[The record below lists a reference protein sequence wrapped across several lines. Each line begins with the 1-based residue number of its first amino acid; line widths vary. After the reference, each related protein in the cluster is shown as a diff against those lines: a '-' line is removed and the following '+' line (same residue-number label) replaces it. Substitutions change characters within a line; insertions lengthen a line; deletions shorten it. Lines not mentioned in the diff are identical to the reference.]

1 MASHKKPSIHRQ
13 FRLQGTDGIR
23 REVRL
28 ASNPSLKGLS
38 PLQAFLDKGVMTDEF
53 MERYAYAHVISLIRD
68 GQLKRGDSC
77 VVGWDPRD
85 TTGKYTG
92 AVVRGIRKAGLNALV
107 LGVAPTPL
115 VPMYMQYRQAG
126 GAFMVTASHN
136 PKDQNGI
143 KIFLAYRGMKLL
155 PENDIILTRTL
166 GSLGS
171 IRNKPLR
178 GKRIDRRKDALDL
191 FRRFSLDKENS
202 WSEDVSFDD
211 ILLVVD
217 PARGSLTGIA
227 AEVFRKAGF
236 GKVIE
241 LNNRLNG
248 DVNLRSGVADLEGYK
263 TISREMT
270 VKGSGLFAR
279 HAAILKLFEL
289 GRKHKSA
296 LRSGKL
302 RLCGAVFD
310 ADADRFYRLDYHP
323 GKDCLLILSG
333 DETAYLQAEYLMKR
347 DPDKY
352 KGTVYINTVESDL
365 NTSRAVARLGFKPQL
380 SPVGDKWV
388 LLRIALLI
396 IETRLQGFKGAK
408 ASALKKRLA
417 RLKQSDALDVS
428 ALQKLET
435 QIDQARIGDGGFRDL
450 PFAVGSEETG
460 HNITL
465 GWMDGGQEEGMP
477 VFCGNGLKSALNTFT
492 ASQFLLADKP
502 TAKYYARLERPFAP
516 GFKGTRYA
524 YYIHQEKFC
533 NGSAIWNRVRLCILK
548 AGRERGYRGRVIPFR
563 EDKDMLYLS
572 LASPKGSHAGV
583 FVRNSGTENKIS
595 VNLRGAKGDASALK
609 AIGEQAVR
617 ILFTTLKDQN
627 NPLYQVE
634 LDLLSRIAAQ
644 PLKESQLAGSVQQ
657 VLREMAKQKLVHPS
671 AGGWRLTPLGTW
683 YISSAPE

>member
-1 MASHKKPSIHRQ
+1 MAPLKPSLPRR

-23 REVRL
+23 REVRAAADPL
-28 ASNPSLKGLS
+28 LKGLS
-38 PLQAFLDKGVMTDEF
+38 PLQAFLEQGVMTDEF
-53 MERYAYAHVISLIRD
+53 MERYAYAHVISLLRD
-68 GQLKRGDSC
+68 RQLKRGDSV

-85 TTGKYTG
+85 TRGKHTE
-92 AVVRGIRKAGLNALV
+92 AVIRGIRKAGINAVV
-107 LGVAPTPL
+107 LGVVPTPL
-115 VPMYMQYRQAG
+115 VPMVMQYEQAG

-166 GSLGS
+166 LSLGS
-171 IRNKPLR
+171 IRNKLLT
-178 GKRIDRRKDALDL
+178 GKRIDRRKKALDL
-191 FRRFSLDKENS
+191 LRRFSLDPENS
-202 WSEDVSFDD
+202 WCEDISLQN

-263 TISREMT
+263 TISRDMT

-279 HAAILKLFEL
+279 HAALLKLFEL

-302 RLCGAVFD
+302 RLSGAVFD
-310 ADADRFYRLDYHP
+310 ADGDRFYRLDYHP
-323 GKDCLLILSG
+323 DKDCLLVLSG

-347 DPDKY
+347 DPARY

-365 NTSRAVARLGFKPQL
+365 NTSRAVERLGFKPQL

-396 IETRLQGFKGAK
+396 IETRLKGFKGAK
-408 ASALKKRLA
+408 AAALKKKLA
-417 RLKQSDALDVS
+417 RLKQSEALDVS
-428 ALQKLET
+428 DLQKLEV
-435 QIDQARIGDGGFRDL
+435 QIDQARIGDGGFKDL

-465 GWMDGGQEEGMP
+465 GWMNGGQDEGMP
-477 VFCGNGLKSALNTFT
+477 VFCGNGLKSALNTFA
-492 ASQFLLADKP
+492 ASQFLLADQP
-502 TAKYYARLERPFAP
+502 VARYYARLERPFSP

-524 YYIHQEKFC
+524 YYIHQEKFY
-533 NGSAIWNRVRLCILK
+533 NDSAVWQKVRRCIVK

-563 EDKDMLYLS
+563 EDRDMLYIS
-572 LASPKGSHAGV
+572 LRSPKGTDAGI

-595 VNLRGAKGDASALK
+595 VNLRGTKGDATSLK
-609 AIGEQAVR
+609 EIGEQAVR
-617 ILFTTLKDQN
+617 ILFTTLKNQN
-627 NPLYQVE
+627 SHHYQVE

-644 PLKESQLAGSVQQ
+644 PLQETQVTGSAQQ
-657 VLREMAKQKLVHPS
+657 VLREMAKQKLVQPS
-671 AGGWRLTPLGTW
+671 AKGWRLTPLGSW
-683 YISSAPE
+683 YITSAPE

>member
-1 MASHKKPSIHRQ
+1 M
-13 FRLQGTDGIR
+13 LQGLTP
-23 REVRL
+23 V
-28 ASNPSLKGLS
+28 
-38 PLQAFLDKGVMTDEF
+38 QAFLDKGVMTDEF
-53 MERYAYAHVISLIRD
+53 MERYAYAHVISLIRG
-68 GQLKRGDSC
+68 GQLKRGDAF

-85 TTGKYTG
+85 TQGKYTE
-92 AVVRGIRKAGLNALV
+92 AVVRGIRKTGINALV
-107 LGVAPTPL
+107 LGVVPTPL
-115 VPMYMQYRQAG
+115 APIYMLYKQAG

-143 KIFLAYRGMKLL
+143 KIFHAYLGMKLL

-166 GSLGS
+166 FSLGS
-171 IRNKPLR
+171 IRNKPLK
-178 GKRIDRRKDALDL
+178 GKRIDKRKEALDL
-191 FRRFSLDKENS
+191 FRRFSLDAENS
-202 WSEDVSFDD
+202 WSRDVSFQD

-263 TISREMT
+263 IISRDMT

-302 RLCGAVFD
+302 RLSGAVFD

-323 GKDCLLILSG
+323 TKDCLMVLSG

-347 DPDKY
+347 DPEKY

-365 NTSRAVARLGFKPQL
+365 NTSRAVERLGFKPQL

-396 IETRLQGFKGAK
+396 IETRLKGFKGAK
-408 ASALKKRLA
+408 AAVLKKRLA
-417 RLKQSDALDVS
+417 RLKKSDALDVS

-435 QIDQARIGDGGFRDL
+435 QIDQARIGDHGFRNF

-465 GWMDGGQEEGMP
+465 GWMDGEGRLP
-477 VFCGNGLKSALNTFT
+477 VFVGNGMKSALNTFA
-492 ASQFLLADKP
+492 ASQFLLGDKP
-502 TAKYYARLERPFAP
+502 VAKYYVRLERPFAP

-524 YYIHQEKFC
+524 YYIHQEKFS
-533 NGSAIWNRVRLCILK
+533 NGSAVWHRVRKCILQ
-548 AGRERGYRGRVIPFR
+548 AGKKNGYRGRVIPFR
-563 EDKDMLYLS
+563 EDMDMLYIALS
-572 LASPKGSHAGV
+572 SPKGNQAGV

-595 VNLRGAKGDASALK
+595 VNLRGGKGDAASLK

-617 ILFTTLKDQN
+617 ILFTTLKDQTN
-627 NPLYQVE
+627 HHYKVE

-644 PLKESQLAGSVQQ
+644 PLPETQ
-657 VLREMAKQKLVHPS
+657 VSRSAQRVLMEMAKQKLVQPS
-671 AGGWRLTPLGTW
+671 AKGWRLTTLGTW
-683 YISSAPE
+683 YITSAPE

>member
-1 MASHKKPSIHRQ
+1 MTPKQPSIPRR

-23 REVRL
+23 REVRP
-28 ASNPSLKGLS
+28 ASDSSLKGLS
-38 PLQAFLDKGVMTDEF
+38 PLQAFLDKSVMTDAF

-68 GQLKRGDSC
+68 KQLKRGDAC

-85 TTGKYTG
+85 TSGKYTG
-92 AVVRGIRKAGLNALV
+92 AVIRGIRKAGINALV
-107 LGVAPTPL
+107 LGVVPTPL
-115 VPMYMQYRQAG
+115 VPMYMMYKQAG

-143 KIFLAYRGMKLL
+143 KIFLAHRGMKLL
-155 PENDIILTRTL
+155 PENDITLTRTL
-166 GSLGS
+166 LSLGS
-171 IRNKPLR
+171 IHNKSLT
-178 GKRIDRRKDALDL
+178 GKRIDKRKEALDL
-191 FRRFSLDKENS
+191 FRRFSLAEENS
-202 WSEDVSFDD
+202 WCGDVSFQD
-211 ILLVVD
+211 ITLVVD

-248 DVNLRSGVADLEGYK
+248 DVNLKSGVADLEGH
-263 TISREMT
+263 TIISRDMT
-270 VKGSGLFAR
+270 LKGSGLFAR

-289 GRKHKSA
+289 GRIHKNK

-323 GKDCLLILSG
+323 DKDCLLVLSG
-333 DETAYLQAEYLMKR
+333 DETAYLQAKYLVKS
-347 DPDKY
+347 DPKKY
-352 KGTVYINTVESDL
+352 RGTVYINTVESDL

-396 IETRLQGFKGAK
+396 IETRLKSLKGAK
-408 ASALKKRLA
+408 ATVLKKRLA

-428 ALQKLET
+428 DLQALEV
-435 QIDQARIGDGGFRDL
+435 QIDQAGTGSHGLKDF

-465 GWMDGGQEEGMP
+465 GWMDGLDEKRTP
-477 VFCGNGLKSALNTFT
+477 VFCGNGLKSALNTFA
-492 ASQFLLADKP
+492 ASQFLLGSKP
-502 TAKYYARLERPFAP
+502 PAKYYSGLERPFAP

-524 YYIHQEKFC
+524 YYIRQEKFA
-533 NGSAIWNRVRLCILK
+533 NGSSVWDRVRKCIVQ
-548 AGRERGYRGRVIPFR
+548 AGKKNGYRSRVIPFR
-563 EDKDMLYLS
+563 EDQGMLYIS
-572 LASPKGSHAGV
+572 LVSPKGSEAGV

-595 VNLRGAKGDASALK
+595 VNLRGAKGDAAALK

-617 ILFTTLKDQN
+617 VLFETLKDEN
-627 NPLYQVE
+627 SHHYKVE
-634 LDLLSRIAAQ
+634 MDLLNRIAVQ
-644 PLKESQLAGSVQQ
+644 PLKEAQVPGSAQR
-657 VLREMAKQKLVHPS
+657 VLMEMGKQKLVQPS
-671 AGGWRLTPLGTW
+671 SRGWRLTPLGSW
-683 YISSAPE
+683 YINSTL